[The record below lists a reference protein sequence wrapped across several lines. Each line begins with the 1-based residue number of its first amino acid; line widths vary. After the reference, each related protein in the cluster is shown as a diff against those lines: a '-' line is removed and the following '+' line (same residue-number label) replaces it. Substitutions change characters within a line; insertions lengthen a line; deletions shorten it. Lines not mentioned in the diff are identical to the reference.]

1 MTEQNGHSSSS
12 APPAGKLT
20 QLLAAVR
27 AGEAGAV
34 EEVVSFAYR
43 ELHALAQSRLRRAPR
58 NALLDTTGLLHEC
71 YLRLIEVGDLRATD
85 RRQFMAYASRVM
97 RSIIV
102 DTLRLQAAR
111 RRGGDH
117 DIVPIDTEL
126 PDPQAEASKQILQ
139 VSEALDAL
147 RAVDERLVTIVEMR
161 YFAGLGNQEIAD
173 ILQINERTVRREWDK
188 ARALL
193 YQEMRA

>member
-1 MTEQNGHSSSS
+1 
-12 APPAGKLT
+12 
-20 QLLAAVR
+20 
-27 AGEAGAV
+27 
-34 EEVVSFAYR
+34 
-43 ELHALAQSRLRRAPR
+43 
-58 NALLDTTGLLHEC
+58 
-71 YLRLIEVGDLRATD
+71 
-85 RRQFMAYASRVM
+85 MAYASRVM

-111 RRGGDH
+111 RRGGDR
-117 DIVPIDTEL
+117 DIVPISTEL
-126 PDPQAEASKQILQ
+126 PDPQAEASRQILQ

-147 RAVDERLVTIVEMR
+147 RAVDERLVAIVEMR

-193 YQEMRA
+193 HQGMQA